1 MLFGKVIS
9 MHIVVCV
16 KQVPDTTEVR
26 IDPETNTLDRSS
38 APAIINPYD
47 SHAVEEAVRLKE
59 QFGGKVSVISMGPPS
74 AVEVIKKSIALGA
87 DDGYLLSDKSF
98 AGSDTLATSY
108 ILAMG
113 IKRICRREPYDLI
126 FCGKQAIDGDTAQVG
141 PGIARRLGIPQLTY
155 VKAVSSVDPEQKEI
169 KVHRNMD
176 QGYEVLAAKMPCLI
190 TVEKE
195 INQLRYSSLPDMLR
209 AARYRPVVFGAGDL
223 NADPLLMGLKGSPT
237 SVVKIFAPAQRGQG
251 EIFSGDSQV
260 AVNQLLNRLSSRLAE
275 NINA

>member
-1 MLFGKVIS
+1 
-9 MHIVVCV
+9 MHIIVCV

-59 QFGGKVSVISMGPPS
+59 HLGGKVSVISMGPFS
-74 AVEVIKKSIALGA
+74 AVEAIKKCIALGA
-87 DDGYLLSDKSF
+87 DDGYLLSDKNF

-108 ILAMG
+108 ILALG
-113 IKRICRREPYDLI
+113 IMKICRQEPYDLI

-141 PGIARRLGIPQLTY
+141 PGIAGRLGLPQLTY
-155 VKAVSSVDPEQKEI
+155 VKKVSSVDPEQKEV
-169 KVHRNMD
+169 KVHRKMD
-176 QGYEVLAAKMPCLI
+176 EGYEVVTAKIPCLI

-209 AARYRPVVFGAGDL
+209 SARYNPTIYGAQDL
-223 NADPLLMGLKGSPT
+223 NADPLMMGLKGSPT
-237 SVVKIFAPAQRGQG
+237 SVVKIFAPTQRSQG
-251 EIFSGDSQV
+251 EIFNGDGQIAISQLINSL
-260 AVNQLLNRLSSRLAE
+260 ASRLA
-275 NINA
+275 

>member
-1 MLFGKVIS
+1 
-9 MHIVVCV
+9 MHIIVCV

-59 QFGGKVSVISMGPPS
+59 QFVGKVSVISMGPFS
-74 AVEVIKKSIALGA
+74 AVEAIKKCIALGA
-87 DDGYLLSDKSF
+87 DDGYLLSDKKF

-108 ILAMG
+108 ILALG
-113 IKRICRREPYDLI
+113 IMKVCQRKPYDLI

-155 VKAVSSVDPEQKEI
+155 VKNISSVNPEQKEV
-169 KVHRNMD
+169 KVHRKLD
-176 QGYEVLAAKMPCLI
+176 EGYEVVTAKMPCLI

-209 AARYRPVVFGAGDL
+209 AARYQPSIYGALDL
-223 NADPLLMGLKGSPT
+223 NADPLMMGLKGSPT
-237 SVVKIFAPAQRGQG
+237 SVLKIFVPTQRGQG
-251 EIFSGDSQV
+251 EILSGDGQIV
-260 AVNQLLNRLSSRLAE
+260 VNQLINGLSSRLAQ
-275 NINA
+275 NI